1 MKQRTAVWPLL
12 LALCVCLNPAQL
24 LAADGSVEAPFR
36 FYTVRDGLTQSQV
49 NHIEQDRAGYLWF
62 TTARGLNRFDGKE
75 FTHYTIADGLPHNTL
90 TAIHIGDSDS
100 IWVGDTRG
108 NISEIQAGRVARSIE
123 IPLFENKAITDID
136 MIGQRMLVV
145 VENLGIVEIT
155 SDAENTEAKL
165 LGGGNAGI
173 TGLFV
178 YGTDVWLESETG
190 LYELTFGTDTR
201 LTPKAPSLRRI
212 GLDNSGTL
220 WAIDEHNRLGT
231 FGEDGFDVV
240 AEVKTEQSALSLEVD
255 NQGRVWIATND
266 ELFRF
271 DSENQQANPDL
282 KSYSGIDQVTSLFV
296 DNENSLWLASGTA
309 LVRFLG
315 DRFRHYPLRTSVDPE
330 TVWSIAEDSRGR
342 FWFGTQSKLLLRE
355 HDESIVVVGAD
366 YGIPAGA
373 VRDVVASP
381 DGSLWLGVR
390 EFGLF
395 RVDSESRTGQHIEA
409 SGKADILDIDVSADG
424 SVWYSTLQT
433 GVFRYSPSDGQLQRF
448 ETPQGTSSYT
458 IDAAADG
465 SVWYGADD
473 VGLVKLVPDSAG
485 RFNQE
490 IIDSPDLHNML
501 FDQVQVTGPESAWIA
516 TEEGGIFEYKDGDF
530 RDFGAGTD
538 IADQTVYF
546 VEPLPNGSVV
556 VGGEQ
561 GVYQFIPG
569 QPGFAY
575 YNGQLGFVG
584 LETNVHATLLDS
596 DGFLWIGTVDGASR
610 MDTEKPMPQELR
622 PTPAIIRVETELDR
636 HPILDG
642 REIEPTQLGAHVEFA
657 AISLLSPRGVEYSYK
672 LHGVDDAWG
681 PSTPNR
687 SASYPRIPPGDY
699 EFMVRARYSDGEWSQ
714 EFASYR
720 FTVLPFFWQQAW
732 FMFAVVLIVLLG
744 FRAAMIYR
752 TRKIEW
758 TNNTLRAQVEER
770 TRSIELARQ
779 RLEDSNEE
787 LSKLV
792 EARSELEARFRRA
805 FENAPIGMG
814 LLNAKGILFDANP
827 ALKNMFWPDA
837 DTAPEV
843 LFFDK
848 IVADDVTEFHT
859 KFFKLVAFELE
870 NLDQKLTC
878 KGADGEEIQTV
889 VNISTVKSDAGEF
902 LYAVLQIQDVT
913 ESLKLTSQLEYQ
925 ASYDELTGL
934 LNRRAFE
941 ARLEQVWE
949 NAADRPMPSH
959 LMFMDLDQFK
969 VVNDTSGHS
978 AGDQLLRAVSEI
990 LRESV
995 RGDDVIA
1002 RLGGDEFG
1010 IVLLDCPTEVA
1021 KRIAESIR
1029 SAIELYRFHFESEVY
1044 RIGISIGVIPVDHSI
1059 GDISELQQ
1067 LADAACYAAKEAGRN
1082 RVHMVAGEKDS
1093 ARDRRG
1099 QVRWVQRLREAM
1111 DNNRFAI
1118 YAQVIQPLDE
1128 TIDEP
1133 EHQEILLRL
1142 RDPET
1147 RRLIPPGAFLPAAE
1161 RYGLSVELDQ
1171 WVVESLLHALFI
1183 HQSFHAEDRKY
1194 WINLSGASIG
1204 DKRFAGFLMEAIKNS
1219 PLPPGT
1225 INFEITETA
1234 VIRSVAEAGTLMAS
1248 LRDMG
1253 CKFSLDDFGS
1263 GLSSFGYLKK
1273 LPVDYLKIDGM
1284 FIRDLLTDKTDRI
1297 FVKSIID
1304 IAHTLNIKTV
1314 AEFIEN
1320 DELLKVAR
1328 ELGADYA
1335 QGFAVGRPFVLA
1347 PHFPRA
1353 ESSNSELTD
1362 IQTKAG

>member
-1 MKQRTAVWPLL
+1 MKQQIAVWPLL
-12 LALCVCLNPAQL
+12 LALCVCLNPART
-24 LAADGSVEAPFR
+24 LAAEGSVEAPFR
-36 FYTVRDGLTQSQV
+36 FYTVRDGITQSAV
-49 NHIEQDRAGYLWF
+49 NHIKQDRAGYLWF
-62 TTARGLNRFDGKE
+62 TTARGLNRYDGKE
-75 FTHYTIADGLPHNTL
+75 FTHYTIADGLPNNTL
-90 TAIHIGDSDS
+90 TALHIGDSNS

-108 NISEIQAGRVARSIE
+108 NISMIQAGRVDRTIE
-123 IPLFENKAITDID
+123 IPLFENKPITDIGF
-136 MIGQRMLVV
+136 IGQRMLVV
-145 VENLGIVEIT
+145 VENIGIVEIR
-155 SDAENTEAKL
+155 SGAENTETKL

-173 TGLFV
+173 TSLSV
-178 YGTDVWLESETG
+178 YGTDVWVESATG
-190 LYELTFGTDTR
+190 LYELIFGAETR
-201 LTPKAPSLRRI
+201 LVPRASGLRRI
-212 GLDNSGTL
+212 SLDDSGVV
-220 WAIDEHNRLGT
+220 WATDEHNRLGV
-231 FGEDGFDVV
+231 FGDDGFNALV
-240 AEVKTEQSALSLEVD
+240 ELETEQTILGIDVD
-255 NQGRVWIATND
+255 NEGQVWIATND

-271 DSENQQANPDL
+271 DSNSQQATPDAR
-282 KSYSGIDQVTSLFV
+282 SYSGIEVASLFV
-296 DNENSLWLASGTA
+296 DNENTPWLASNNG

-330 TVWSIAEDSRGR
+330 IVWSIAEDRNGR
-342 FWFGTQSKLLLRE
+342 FWFGTQSKLLLRQ
-355 HDESIVVVGAD
+355 HDESLVVVGAAN
-366 YGIPAGA
+366 GIPEGA

-395 RVDSESRTGQHIEA
+395 QVDPETRTGKHIQVA
-409 SGKADILDIDVSADG
+409 GNADILDIDVAADG
-424 SVWYSTLQT
+424 AVWYSTLET
-433 GVFRYSPSDGQLQRF
+433 GVFRYSPSDGQLLHF
-448 ETPQGTSSYT
+448 EAPQETSTYT

-473 VGLVKLVPDSAG
+473 VGLVKLNPNTDGS
-485 RFNQE
+485 FTQE
-490 IIDSPDLHNML
+490 IIDSPNLHNLL
-501 FDQVQVTGPESAWIA
+501 FDHVQVTGPASAWIA
-516 TEEGGIFEYKDGDF
+516 TEEGGIFHYKDGTF
-530 RDFGAGTD
+530 EAFGAGTD
-538 IADQTVYF
+538 LADQTVYF
-546 VEPLPNGSVV
+546 VEPLANGSIVA
-556 VGGEQ
+556 GGEQ
-561 GVYQFIPG
+561 GLYQFVPG
-569 QPGFAY
+569 QPGVAY

-584 LETNVHATLLDS
+584 LETNVHATLFDS
-596 DGFLWIGTVDGASR
+596 EGFLWIGTVDGASR
-610 MDTEKPMPQELR
+610 MNTTKPMSQRSR
-622 PTPAIIRVETELDR
+622 PSPTIISVETELDR
-636 HPILDG
+636 QTILDG
-642 REIEPTQLGAHVEFA
+642 QDVEPTQLGAHVEFA

-672 LHGVDDAWG
+672 LYGLDDAWG

-699 EFMVRARYSDGEWSQ
+699 EFMVRARYPGGEWSSD
-714 EFASYR
+714 FASHR

-732 FMFAVVLIVLLG
+732 FMIAVVLVVLLG
-744 FRAAMIYR
+744 FRAAMVYR
-752 TRKIEW
+752 TRQIER
-758 TNNTLRAQVEER
+758 TNNTLRAQVDER

-779 RLEDSNEE
+779 SLEDSNAE

-814 LLNAKGILFDANP
+814 LLDAKGILFDANP

-848 IVADDVTEFHT
+848 IVAEDVAEFHT
-859 KFFKLVAFELE
+859 AFYKLVAFELDD
-870 NLDQKLTC
+870 LDQKLTC
-878 KGADGEEIQTV
+878 KGVDGEPMQTV
-889 VNISTVKSDAGEF
+889 VNISTVKSDAGDF

-941 ARLEQVWE
+941 ARLEQAWE

-1010 IVLLDCPTEVA
+1010 IILLDCPTEVA

-1029 SAIELYRFHFESEVY
+1029 SAVELYRFHFESEVY

-1067 LADAACYAAKEAGRN
+1067 LADAACYSAKEDGRN

-1118 YAQVIQPLDE
+1118 YAQVIRPLDE
-1128 TIDEP
+1128 NTDEP

-1142 RDPET
+1142 RDPAT

-1183 HQSFHAEDRKY
+1183 HQSFHAEERNY

-1204 DKRFAGFLMEAIKNS
+1204 DKRFAAFLMDAIKNS

-1248 LRDMG
+1248 LREMG

-1320 DELLKVAR
+1320 DELLEVAR

-1335 QGFAVGRPFVLA
+1335 QGFAIGRPFVLA
-1347 PHFPRA
+1347 PHFPQA
-1353 ESSNSELTD
+1353 ESSNSELTT